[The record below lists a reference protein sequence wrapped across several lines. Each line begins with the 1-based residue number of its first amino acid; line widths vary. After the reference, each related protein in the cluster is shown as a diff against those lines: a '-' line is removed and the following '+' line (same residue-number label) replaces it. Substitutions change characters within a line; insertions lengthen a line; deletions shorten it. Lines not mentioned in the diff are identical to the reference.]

1 MGIGGNLGC
10 HIQLVEITDAL
21 LFLQVLDGTGIGGE
35 KIQILHIRIIR
46 LLVQT
51 MVVDGDDVLIHLLHG
66 STLPAEGNICQV
78 VQIEVVHIRQ
88 QHVLELYMVK
98 PLIIDFLP
106 KLLAVSFSCRLPDF
120 LRRELSYQH
129 LHHQGTGIG
138 KLRQMRF
145 GKIPGY
151 NLLHQGVSMLLLHD
165 GGICQIHIADQPFI
179 SIGSLL
185 LQSLISLLTH
195 QQEGQRQLL

>member
-1 MGIGGNLGC
+1 M
-10 HIQLVEITDAL
+10 
-21 LFLQVLDGTGIGGE
+21 
-35 KIQILHIRIIR
+35 
-46 LLVQT
+46 
-51 MVVDGDDVLIHLLHG
+51 MSSIHLLHG
-66 STLPAEGNICQV
+66 STLPAGREHLPSRSDRSSSHKAAARSGA
-78 VQIEVVHIRQ
+78 
-88 QHVLELYMVK
+88 LYGQTA
-98 PLIIDFLP
+98 DYRFLP

-151 NLLHQGVSMLLLHD
+151 NLLHQGVCMLLLHD

-195 QQEGQRQLL
+195 QLEGQRQLL